1 MNRFYI
7 EKLMVSGGGHHAS
20 VIDFKPGLNFIL
32 GPSNT
37 GKSLVMDCLDYM
49 FGFTPKKNKPSKI
62 VDNNNGYEL
71 ITLQLATA
79 NGTVILER
87 KIGESKITVMTAP
100 SLQLKRI
107 RIFPR
112 HIMQRKMYRIMFL
125 LTATRKT
132 VRVLNGSLLRVWI

>member
-49 FGFTPKKNKPSKI
+49 FGFEPTKKSLPKLSI
-62 VDNNNGYEL
+62 TTMATNGL
-71 ITLQLATA
+71 LFNLPHQT
-79 NGTVILER
+79 ER
-87 KIGESKITVMTAP
+87 
-100 SLQLKRI
+100 
-107 RIFPR
+107 
-112 HIMQRKMYRIMFL
+112 
-125 LTATRKT
+125 
-132 VRVLNGSLLRVWI
+132 